1 MRLEEIKRAVQGSNL
16 NVRIV
21 ERPQSSLKD
30 LFVESR
36 PYDSTCTDPLKC
48 TVCSKSPIPIRC
60 TQKDIVYQID
70 CGLCGAVYVGETSR
84 PLKVRY
90 QEHYRSAANPTAKS
104 YQNMAFARHYQEYHK
119 GEKPKLL
126 IKILKKT
133 KGTVERKITEALFI
147 QRIKPDINGK
157 YEQLNILDFVV

>member
-1 MRLEEIKRAVQGSNL
+1 MSLVNCLEMNGIVN
-16 NVRIV
+16 V
-21 ERPQSSLKD
+21 ERVSIFGLNF
-30 LFVESR
+30 LF
-36 PYDSTCTDPLKC
+36 
-48 TVCSKSPIPIRC
+48 
-60 TQKDIVYQID
+60 
-70 CGLCGAVYVGETSR
+70 VYVGETSR

-133 KGTVERKITEALFI
+133 KRTVERKITEALFI